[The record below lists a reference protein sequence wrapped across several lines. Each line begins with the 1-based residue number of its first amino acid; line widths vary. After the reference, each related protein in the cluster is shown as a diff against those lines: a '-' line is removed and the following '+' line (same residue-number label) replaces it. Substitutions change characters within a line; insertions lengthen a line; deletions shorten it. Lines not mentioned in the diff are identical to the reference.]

1 MRFPEKRDWQKSCTY
16 YIREYT
22 SNYADQGWC
31 CNQQHFYH
39 QIIGMT
45 SLKKPDRLYPNQENA
60 KAQHQLSIRVFELI
74 CEQVKNWAEDSH
86 IAAHK
91 SGNLPGAE

>member
-1 MRFPEKRDWQKSCTY
+1 
-16 YIREYT
+16 
-22 SNYADQGWC
+22 
-31 CNQQHFYH
+31 
-39 QIIGMT
+39 MT

-60 KAQHQLSIRVFELI
+60 KAQHQLSICIFELI

-86 IAAHK
+86 ITAHK